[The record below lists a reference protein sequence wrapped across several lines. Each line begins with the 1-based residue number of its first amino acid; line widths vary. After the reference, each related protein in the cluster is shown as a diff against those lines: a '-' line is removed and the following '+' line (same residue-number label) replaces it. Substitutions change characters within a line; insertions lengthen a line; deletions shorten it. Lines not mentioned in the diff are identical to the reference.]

1 MSSNI
6 TNLFGVYNTFKKQP
20 ESLQQ
25 GRYQGLQ
32 QVAPATPSKAE
43 SLMRSLGSVSEVMNQ
58 RITTM
63 ENQRKEEGVFKAERI
78 IKSTD
83 QKDKLEL
90 DVRSMLQKANAIDLA
105 DNIYAMEL
113 IEGDVGRMHQA
124 EFHRQF
130 TEKMLQNGWEKDR
143 NLQMQKYQE
152 EREIYRQ
159 KLDENRGYISKQAF
173 DAGWNEDYGK
183 NNEDVFQMYTKWYS
197 EESRK
202 EALTALQR
210 NIDEIDFLGSTQD
223 GTYSDKVSIAVN
235 KARAAG
241 INENEIQEALAK
253 KLEKVLTNSQDE
265 ATIQNIMDTNVGV
278 WNTGEKQGQPKTFQ
292 DCLTVGALQEI
303 EKTRQHNKWIADDS
317 TRLYWQDQFIKA
329 TGEGREAVIALSE
342 SLKNDPSKRYIYD
355 QIHPNLDKY
364 VAQADAE
371 TERKE
376 KERQK
381 RLRMEVVNSHVA
393 TQGNRLLSGYLK
405 SIISN
410 GVTMPDGSALPSSLG
425 DLKVPV
431 MDENGKVKQVSLTKD
446 DVLTF
451 YKANVGSLS
460 TEQKLMFL
468 SSPVGRAINEDVKR
482 ACRNS
487 YDQIRLDTIEDKAN
501 ADRIIANLSNFTTT
515 LQANPG
521 MFREVYGDDLTD
533 RMLTF
538 NYLSNSHGQEAA
550 LRMIAEAKSIDLNS
564 DETKPYLMKVNEKIS
579 EDMTV
584 RLNAL
589 DGKEADLSLDLA
601 MHNDVV
607 AILKA
612 RAKVYLANGM
622 NPEEAVEQARSA
634 FKDDFAVIRYDG
646 GQNILLPKHLIQG
659 TGIDGYDL
667 SRAFTNMIDNYRG
680 DTPRRDVRVNWDF
693 NTNTL
698 TVNLMGSSEPPLYLT
713 RQQLLSNEIPFNL
726 GILTGQLRQD
736 ALNSRSFTDG
746 KGMFTPSENPD
757 MGEVSPNSYNPNPEE
772 KEGADLVDWL
782 KSIW

>member
-1 MSSNI
+1 MS
-6 TNLFGVYNTFKKQP
+6 TNLTNTFGVYENFKKRP
-20 ESLQQ
+20 DSLQQ

-32 QVAPATPSKAE
+32 QVTPTTPSKAE
-43 SLMRSLGSVSEVMNQ
+43 GLMRSLGSVSNTINQ
-58 RITTM
+58 RITAM
-63 ENQRKEEGVFKAERI
+63 ENQRKEEGTFKAEKI
-78 IKSTD
+78 LKSSN
-83 QKDKLEL
+83 QQDKIEL
-90 DVRSMLQKANAIDLA
+90 DTRALLQKANAIDLA

-130 TEKMLQNGWEKDR
+130 TEKMIKNGWEKDR
-143 NLQMQKYQE
+143 NIQMQKYEE
-152 EREIYRQ
+152 ERQLYRKQ
-159 KLDENRGYISKQAF
+159 LDDNRTYLNKQAF
-173 DAGWNEDYGK
+173 NSGFNEDYAK
-183 NNEDVFQMYTKWYS
+183 NSEDVFNLYTKWYS

-202 EALTALQR
+202 EALGALQQ
-210 NIDEIDFLGSTQD
+210 NIDECDFYGSTQD
-223 GTYSDKVSIAVN
+223 GTYSDKVSMIVN
-235 KARAAG
+235 KARISG

-253 KLEKVLTNSQDE
+253 KLEKVLENSQDE
-265 ATIQNIMDTNVGV
+265 ATIQNILNTNVGV
-278 WNTGEKQGQPKTFQ
+278 WNTGEKQGQAKTFK
-292 DCLTVGALQEI
+292 DGLTVGALQEI

-329 TGEGREAVIALSE
+329 TKQGREAVVALSE

-371 TERKE
+371 TEKRE
-376 KERQK
+376 KERHK
-381 RLRMEVVNSHVA
+381 KLRADATNSYVA
-393 TQGNRLLSGYLK
+393 SQGNRLLSGYLQ

-431 MDENGKVKQVSLTKD
+431 MDENGNVKQVSLTKD

-451 YKANVGSLS
+451 YKANIDGLN

-468 SSPVGRAINEDVKR
+468 SSPIGRAINEDVKR

-487 YDQIRLDTIEDKAN
+487 YDQIRLDTIDNKDN
-501 ADRIIANLSNFTTT
+501 ADRIIANLSDFTTT
-515 LQANPG
+515 LQSNPG

-533 RMLTF
+533 RMLAF

-550 LRMIAEAKSIDLNS
+550 LRMIAESKSIDSNS
-564 DETKPYLMKVNEKIS
+564 DETKVYLTKINENIS
-579 EDMTV
+579 NDMNI

-589 DGKEADLSLDLA
+589 DGEEADLSLDLA

-612 RAKVYLANGM
+612 RAKVFLANGM
-622 NPEEAVEQARSA
+622 NPEEAVEQARNA
-634 FKDDFAVIRYDG
+634 LKDDFAVIRYDG
-646 GQNILLPKHLIQG
+646 GQNMLLPKHLIQG
-659 TGIDGYDL
+659 TGINGYDL
-667 SRAFTNMIDNYRG
+667 SRAFTNMVDSYRG

-698 TVNLMGSSEPPLYLT
+698 TVNLIGSSEPPLYLT

-726 GILTGQLRQD
+726 GLLTGQSRQD
-736 ALNSRSFTDG
+736 VLNSRSFMDT
-746 KGMFTPSENPD
+746 GMFTPSENPD

-772 KEGADLVDWL
+772 KEGTDLVDWF